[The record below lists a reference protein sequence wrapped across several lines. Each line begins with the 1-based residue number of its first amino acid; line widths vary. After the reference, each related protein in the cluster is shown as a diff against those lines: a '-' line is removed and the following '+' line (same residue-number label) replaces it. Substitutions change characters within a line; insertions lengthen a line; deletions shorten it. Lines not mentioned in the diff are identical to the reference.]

1 MKIPSWPRRIDHFW
15 RDYMAE
21 VKLIS
26 ITKSFGEIAAVNDMN
41 LEIKDG
47 EFFVILGPTGAGK
60 TTTLRL
66 VAGLEKP
73 DEGEIQLDGV
83 RINEYSPAL
92 RDVAFVFQYYTLY
105 PNYTVRE
112 NLEFPLKSDLR
123 KLPMDEIE
131 KKVTS
136 VAKVLHIEHLLDRGT
151 IHLSGGEMQ
160 RVAIGRAIVRTP
172 RVFLM
177 DEPLSNLDAKLREE
191 MRAELSRLHFDL
203 GATFFFVTHDQIEAM
218 TMGDR
223 IAVLNEGRVLQVG
236 TPDDIYQNPK
246 DSFVA
251 QFVGSPKINLLEA
264 RIEGSSLVAG
274 GGGMICT
281 LDRTHVD
288 TISHYNKSN
297 CVLGMRPEDIE
308 ISKVKGKSNSFQCK
322 IHFKQSL
329 GVEDILNL
337 KVNDTLF
344 RAIAPPKAMVQVGDT
359 VYATLK
365 MERAHLFDP
374 DSNRR
379 IQ

>member
-1 MKIPSWPRRIDHFW
+1 
-15 RDYMAE
+15 MAE

-26 ITKSFGEIAAVNDMN
+26 LRKTFGDTVAVDNMN

-66 VAGLEKP
+66 VAGLERP
-73 DEGEIQLDGV
+73 EQGEIQLDGV
-83 RINEYSPAL
+83 RVNEYSPAI

-112 NLEFPLKSDLR
+112 NLSFPLKSDLR
-123 KLPMDEIE
+123 KLSREEIDS
-131 KKVTS
+131 KVDS
-136 VAKVLHIEHLLDRGT
+136 VARVLHIEHLLDRGT

-160 RVAIGRAIVRTP
+160 RVAIGRAIVRRP

-191 MRAELSRLHFDL
+191 MRAELARLHFDL
-203 GATFFFVTHDQIEAM
+203 GATFFYVTHDQIEAM

-223 IAVLNEGRVLQVG
+223 IAVLNEGKVLQIG
-236 TPDDIYQNPK
+236 TPDEIYQTPQ

-251 QFVGSPKINLLEA
+251 QFVGSPKINLLDA
-264 RIEGSSLVAG
+264 RVKESSLIMSEG
-274 GGGMICT
+274 KMICT
-281 LDRTHVD
+281 LDQKHVRALA
-288 TISHYNKSN
+288 SYKKQE
-297 CVLGMRPEDIE
+297 CVLGIRPEDIV
-308 ISKVKGKSNSFQCK
+308 ISKEKKDENSFKCT
-322 IHFKQSL
+322 IYFMQSL

-344 RAIAPPKAMVQVGDT
+344 RAIAPPKLMTRVGDT
-359 VYATLK
+359 VYVTFS

-374 DSNRR
+374 DSHKR
-379 IQ
+379 ILEA